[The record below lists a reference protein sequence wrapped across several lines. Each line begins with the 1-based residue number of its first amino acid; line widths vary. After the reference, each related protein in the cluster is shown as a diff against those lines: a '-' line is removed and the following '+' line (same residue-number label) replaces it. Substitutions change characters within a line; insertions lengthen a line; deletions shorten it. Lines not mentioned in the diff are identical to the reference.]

1 MRQYGGA
8 CQPARPSVQVLY
20 RLPLPVS
27 ACGTPSRSPS
37 RGTKPRPGPASSAD
51 PAGVALRVEADHLAL
66 DDPVSL
72 QVPRLAGQAA
82 VDHEAVYLQ
91 VLLRGELV
99 TRGPAFAYDVFGGPA
114 DPPGLLL
121 APGLH
126 APILPPRTGHRRT
139 VTRARW
145 ISSPTT
151 IQSAPGPALGTRSAA
166 PREPASPTPPRAGPR
181 RRSPSTPA
189 SSPPRRRASCPG

>member
-1 MRQYGGA
+1 M
-8 CQPARPSVQVLY
+8 
-20 RLPLPVS
+20 
-27 ACGTPSRSPS
+27 
-37 RGTKPRPGPASSAD
+37 
-51 PAGVALRVEADHLAL
+51 

-139 VTRARW
+139 VARAVGLLPYDDPVGSWPRAQDPVGCSPRARF
-145 ISSPTT
+145 
-151 IQSAPGPALGTRSAA
+151 TRSTAGGTT
-166 PREPASPTPPRAGPR
+166 SPIPVHT
-181 RRSPSTPA
+181 RSVTA
-189 SSPPRRRASCPG
+189 SS